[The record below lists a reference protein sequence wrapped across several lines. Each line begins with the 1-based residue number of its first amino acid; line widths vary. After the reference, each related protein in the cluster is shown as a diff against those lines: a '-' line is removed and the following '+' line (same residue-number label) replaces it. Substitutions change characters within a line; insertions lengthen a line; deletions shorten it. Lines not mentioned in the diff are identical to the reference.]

1 MMVRAVGTVR
11 LSLVVIS
18 LALAAVVSSGPA
30 LADDD
35 NTAKAKQLFNEA
47 EQHFAKG
54 DFAEANK
61 LYQEAYKLKPLN
73 GFLLNIGQCY
83 RGLGQYE
90 KAIEY
95 YKRYIEGSQNE
106 LRKAD
111 ARRLIKVCEE
121 ELAKQPPKP
130 APEEQP
136 PQPEEKPTPKPPPEP
151 SAPKPPRS
159 KGLPPLVFWSGVG
172 VTSALLLTG
181 IITGAMALSKSS
193 EYQDPNTPYGELQG
207 LKDSGKAARTA
218 STVTFVLC
226 AVAATATTLVYFYT
240 DFGPK
245 EASMA
250 AGPIEGGG
258 LLVLQGRF

>member
-1 MMVRAVGTVR
+1 MKVRAVGAVR

-47 EQHFAKG
+47 EQHFANG
-54 DFAEANK
+54 DFAEASK

-90 KAIEY
+90 KAIEH

-136 PQPEEKPTPKPPPEP
+136 PQPEEKPTPKPP
-151 SAPKPPRS
+151 RS

-181 IITGAMALSKSS
+181 IITGATALSKSS

-226 AVAATATTLVYFYT
+226 AVAATATTLIYFYT